1 MKGIKDIFELLK
13 DKKDN
18 SSKSHRKI
26 AEYILEHYD
35 KAAFLTA
42 AKLGNC
48 VGVSESTVVRF
59 ASDLG
64 FDGYPALQ
72 HSLQEAAKNKL
83 TALQRIDVLL
93 QQLGDGGVLEKVLQN
108 DIDHI
113 SKTLEETTD
122 QAFNAAVDSILSAKN
137 IYIMGTRS
145 SSALA
150 NFMGYYFKL
159 MLPNVIIVQA
169 GGRSELYEQLMRL
182 SKDDLMIG
190 ISFPRYSKQTVHAL
204 AYAHA
209 KGADSIAI
217 TDSLDSPIA
226 SNAEKVLIARSDMVS
241 FVDSLVAPL
250 SLINAL
256 IVAVS
261 IKNYDTVAGNFRAL
275 EEIWEEY
282 DVYEKSESAKQNE
295 ENSTSAEQET

>member
-1 MKGIKDIFELLK
+1 MKSNRDIFELLK

-42 AKLGNC
+42 AKLGGC

-113 SKTLEETTD
+113 AKTLEETTD
-122 QAFNAAVDSILSAKN
+122 HAFNAAVDSILSAKN
-137 IYIMGTRS
+137 IYIMGIRS
-145 SSALA
+145 SAALA
-150 NFMGYYFKL
+150 NFM
-159 MLPNVIIVQA
+159 
-169 GGRSELYEQLMRL
+169 
-182 SKDDLMIG
+182 
-190 ISFPRYSKQTVHAL
+190 
-204 AYAHA
+204 
-209 KGADSIAI
+209 AI
-217 TDSLDSPIA
+217 TSSLCFQMS
-226 SNAEKVLIARSDMVS
+226 
-241 FVDSLVAPL
+241 
-250 SLINAL
+250 
-256 IVAVS
+256 
-261 IKNYDTVAGNFRAL
+261 
-275 EEIWEEY
+275 
-282 DVYEKSESAKQNE
+282 
-295 ENSTSAEQET
+295 